1 MTVRW
6 RLAAVLV
13 LAVLAVAALVAW
25 QQLDIGP
32 PRKIVVSNHPWNRPE
47 EWQIAIDDHD
57 RYVYEHGAD
66 KSTGRIAFAPFAQ
79 RLAAITEIRYLS
91 AGRRIGDPGLMFWI
105 EGRRR
110 TVAPFILGEGGDHA
124 ALRSFA
130 GALHDAVAADARRQ
144 DAPRITALT
153 SLRDLRAVEAISNG
167 CFGSCGSYTI
177 VFRRDGTGEFDRRY
191 PGRLPSRARAVAWPI
206 VLHDLHDAHLERLG
220 RKYPSRAVDTW
231 SAELRFVFPHATYSV
246 YAPDSSMMPPE
257 FIAAFTALRHLA
269 HATAWTPAL
278 DAAELRP
285 LSR

>member
-1 MTVRW
+1 MTVRR
-6 RLAAVLV
+6 RLAAVAV
-13 LAVLAVAALVAW
+13 LAALAVAAIVVW
-25 QQLDIGP
+25 QRLDVGP
-32 PRKIVVSNHPWNRPE
+32 LRKIVVSNHPWSGAD
-47 EWQIAIDDHD
+47 EWQIAIDDRD

-66 KSTGRIAFAPFAQ
+66 ETTGRIAFAPFAQ

-91 AGRRIGDPGLMFWI
+91 EGRRIGDPGLTFWI
-105 EGRRR
+105 EGQRR

-130 GALHDAVAADARRQ
+130 AALHDAVAADARRR

-167 CFGSCGSYTI
+167 CFGSCGNYTI
-177 VFRRDGTGEFDRRY
+177 VFRRDGTGEFDRLY
-191 PGRLPSRARAVAWPI
+191 PGRPPSRARGVAWPV
-206 VLHDLHDAHLERLG
+206 VLHDLHDAHVERLG

-231 SAELRFVFPHATYSV
+231 SAELRFVFPQATYSV
-246 YAPDSSMMPPE
+246 EAPDSSMMPPE
-257 FIAAFTALRHLA
+257 FIAAFAALRHLA
-269 HATAWTPAL
+269 HDTPWTPAL